1 MICHGDVLNPRR
13 GYVHRNRSFRTFG
26 GYGDIMI
33 RDRKMYVVRTPYDIA
48 EGLAGRR
55 TLIVPA
61 GEQVP
66 DELVS
71 VGEFTRVEA
80 DAIAVGY
87 TFDLTT
93 NAISVI
99 DRPNP
104 TAGTRHTFA
113 AYRPQGG
120 DASSVELASREPR
133 RVRAY
138 GSRNG

>member
-1 MICHGDVLNPRR
+1 MSDLVICHGDLMNPTR

-48 EGLAGRR
+48 LGLAGQR

-61 GEQVP
+61 GEPVP
-66 DELVS
+66 DELER

-80 DAIAVGY
+80 EKVAVGY

-93 NAISVI
+93 NEIAVI
-99 DRPNP
+99 DQPNP
-104 TAGTRHTFA
+104 TAGKRHTFA
-113 AYRPQGG
+113 AYRGHGVEGPP
-120 DASSVELASREPR
+120 VELATRGPR
-133 RVRAY
+133 RTR
-138 GSRNG
+138 G